1 QEMTRDNAEQQL
13 RIGGLQTHV
22 LLRKAR
28 ADHIIDQGTD
38 TTIADIDEMVARY
51 PIHDL
56 IAGIVQSEQVLLAER
71 RTRADRVAERA
82 RMATWAAMVCQL
94 LLLGGLL
101 TYAGRQISHR
111 LRAETEAQQASARAS
126 VVLDTVREPIVA
138 IDHDQRVVMHNAAF
152 AELFGVEEDARGMP
166 LAEIG

>member
-1 QEMTRDNAEQQL
+1 ASHMRNLEAGALSLAGGVDNNALRARVADSREHILPLLQQLQEMTRDNAEQQL

-56 IAGIVQSEQVLLAER
+56 IAGIVQSEQALLAER

-111 LRAETEAQQASARAS
+111 LRAETEAQQAS
-126 VVLDTVREPIVA
+126 
-138 IDHDQRVVMHNAAF
+138 
-152 AELFGVEEDARGMP
+152 
-166 LAEIG
+166 